1 MLIDLHAH
9 EYLYSP
15 CSGMS
20 LREAVEAARN
30 AGLDALCIT
39 DHGSM
44 DIRKR
49 EAALLRNIGFPVFI
63 GVEMYTRQGDVIAF
77 GLDSLPPAMPTS
89 QEFADFV
96 AARNGFC
103 FAAHPFRSFGGGLGD
118 ALYAMRNLNGVEV
131 LNGADS
137 EYENGLAVRACRELG
152 LIPVAGSDAHRPEDV
167 GRCATW
173 FPDAVASE
181 WELTAA
187 LRAGK
192 GRPAVR
198 GRNGAWHRLA
208 YPMQGGDEL

>member
-1 MLIDLHAH
+1 MLIDLHTH
-9 EYLYSP
+9 ENLYSP
-15 CSGMS
+15 CSSMS
-20 LREAVEAARN
+20 LREAVEAARK

-44 DIRKR
+44 NIRKR

-63 GVEMYTRQGDVIAF
+63 GVEMYTRQGDIIAF
-77 GLDSLPPAMPTS
+77 GLESLPSAKPTA

-103 FAAHPFRSFGGGLGD
+103 FAAHPFRSSGGGLGD
-118 ALYAMRNLNGVEV
+118 SLYALRNLNGIEII
-131 LNGADS
+131 NGADS
-137 EYENGLAVRACRELG
+137 EFENGSAARACRELG
-152 LIPVAGSDAHRPEDV
+152 LMPVAGSDAHRPDDV

-173 FPDAVASE
+173 FADVVTSE
-181 WELTAA
+181 RELVAA

-198 GRNGAWHRLA
+198 GRNGAWHKLFS
-208 YPMQGGDEL
+208 PC